1 MKDTSSAKE
10 REEYRENMTDEI
22 LFILIILIIIMLIV
36 AGILW
41 FVRARRRL
49 PSDMDMMEGHEFE
62 FFCAELLKKNG
73 FLEVEVTRGSRDYGV
88 DILAQKEGVTYAIQC
103 KCYNTP
109 IGIKAIQEAY
119 AGRDYYDCM
128 VGVVMTNQY
137 FTTPAVEVAKK
148 LKILM
153 WDRGYLDSMLE
164 EES

>member
-1 MKDTSSAKE
+1 
-10 REEYRENMTDEI
+10 MTDEI